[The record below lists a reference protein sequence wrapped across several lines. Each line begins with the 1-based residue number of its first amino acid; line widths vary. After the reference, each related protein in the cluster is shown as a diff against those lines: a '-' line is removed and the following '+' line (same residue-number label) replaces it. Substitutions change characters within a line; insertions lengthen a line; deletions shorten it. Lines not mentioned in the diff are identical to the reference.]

1 MDCGYGWTSACVEAD
16 ACVWARR
23 VIGVKCVSN
32 VRELYLC
39 SMCVG
44 GVWCMFSGVGVCAWC
59 IENTAHPNSLCT
71 ECRGGCSGGG
81 L

>member
-32 VRELYLC
+32 VRELYLLQ
-39 SMCVG
+39 CVR
-44 GVWCMFSGVGVCAWC
+44 W
-59 IENTAHPNSLCT
+59 
-71 ECRGGCSGGG
+71 GGG
-81 L
+81 GGGGFGACFLELECVHGA